1 MQEQDWLGI
10 VVCEAID
17 FLAERRRVLEGRL
30 KLLVLRKLVERGRA
44 ALHRGR
50 PCSGAAR
57 TAFLE
62 ELKITRIF
70 DPRSMPDDVFSMVL
84 AFWHPP
90 GSLPPRRYHW

>member
-1 MQEQDWLGI
+1 M
-10 VVCEAID
+10 VCEAID

-70 DPRSMPDDVFSMVL
+70 DPRSMPDDVFSKVL